1 VGGQRLNLIYT
12 VEGAMRSGYL
22 HPHEMYT
29 TVLSGRVEVWTLTET
44 DTQKTIYGPYEHFTV
59 PAYVPH
65 ILYFLAPTTI
75 AEWWDANV
83 QFSCYYYHPYR
94 KILDVQ
100 NSIFATEQNAAAAA
114 NNNASTSSSSTTQS
128 LKKNHVGHHQFL
140 IPQDQASI
148 QQNDSRSFGMTTLL
162 WMTVSGVVGAA
173 VGAWAATAV
182 RR

>member
-1 VGGQRLNLIYT
+1 
-12 VEGAMRSGYL
+12 MRSGYL
-22 HPHEMYT
+22 HPHEMYS

-44 DTQKTIYGPYEHFTV
+44 DTHKMIYGPYDHFTV
-59 PAYVPH
+59 PPYVPH
-65 ILYFLAPTTI
+65 ILYFLAPTII

-100 NSIFATEQNAAAAA
+100 NSIFATEQNAVAASA
-114 NNNASTSSSSTTQS
+114 NNTNASPSSSSSTQHS

-148 QQNDSRSFGMTTLL
+148 QQNESRSFGMTTLL
-162 WMTVSGVVGAA
+162 WMTVAGVAGAA
-173 VGAWAATAV
+173 VGAWAATVAAAATPKK
-182 RR
+182 